1 MIRGDVFFT
10 PEFYWDGL
18 YRPVCF
24 NDMEGAESVADAVC
38 LAAGFNGGARVVR
51 EAGKTFDRDAMPVVI
66 SSLSHPLP
74 PSSFSFFLLFVVF
87 TNFVFFFIARFV
99 NVPLESLFPAAWKLK
114 MKLAWRFPP
123 CAKQEMQ

>member
-38 LAAGFNGGARVVR
+38 LAAGFNGGARVVK
-51 EAGKTFDRDAMPVVI
+51 EAGKTFDKDAMPVAI
-66 SSLSHPLP
+66 PSLP
-74 PSSFSFFLLFVVF
+74 PPCSSFLPFLVF
-87 TNFVFFFIARFV
+87 TQLFSFINASFV
-99 NVPLESLFPAAWKLK
+99 NAPLERLFPAA
-114 MKLAWRFPP
+114 
-123 CAKQEMQ
+123 